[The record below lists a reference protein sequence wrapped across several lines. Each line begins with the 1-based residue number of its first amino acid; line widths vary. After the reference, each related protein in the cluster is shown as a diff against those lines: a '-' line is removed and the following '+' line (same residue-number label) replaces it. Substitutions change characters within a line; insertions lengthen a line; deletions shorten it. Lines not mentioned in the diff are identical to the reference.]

1 MVLQPSSARACKHA
15 VNGSQVPRHPTLPYP
30 PHVILSCSF
39 AQCDPAE
46 CKEMEAQ
53 YGLKPYVQEREA
65 FAHRFLM
72 VVDGNSF
79 SSRRA
84 HGGVRVPGSIS
95 ATQTYSP

>member
-1 MVLQPSSARACKHA
+1 
-15 VNGSQVPRHPTLPYP
+15 
-30 PHVILSCSF
+30 
-39 AQCDPAE
+39 
-46 CKEMEAQ
+46 MEAQ

-84 HGGVRVPGSIS
+84 HLGVRVPCCNSMKQAHS
-95 ATQTYSP
+95 Q

>member
-1 MVLQPSSARACKHA
+1 MLPQPSSARASKHA
-15 VNGSQVPRHPTLPYP
+15 VYGSQVPRHP
-30 PHVILSCSF
+30 PHIVLSRSF
-39 AQCDPAE
+39 VQCDPAE

-84 HGGVRVPGSIS
+84 HGGVRVPCSIS
-95 ATQTYSP
+95 AKQTYSP